1 MMGLMDKK
9 HFLRASAAIVFVLDF
24 AAQARAQNL
33 LTNATFNTDV
43 SAWVVG
49 LSATSLWQPLDAGAS
64 PTSGSALVTNSS
76 TEASRGTGIYQCRA
90 ATAGQSYDF
99 GIKARIPSGQANT
112 GLAAGI
118 VAWFSSPT
126 CAPGGLISSDST
138 PGITVFDRW
147 QGASATNVKAPAGT
161 VAGYF
166 ECQVGK
172 VGAGG
177 TFRAYCDDVFF
188 APAGS
193 LRATLTVAVAAS
205 IHGAN
210 NTFFHSDA
218 WILNRSFTDTNV
230 VTAVYRC
237 FGGVGCGAA
246 KTINLAPR
254 ESKLIADIIAT
265 LFGVP
270 ESGGAIELS
279 WDTFNG
285 AITAQTRL
293 FTPSSPP
300 SFGFG
305 VPAEPSSAA
314 TARAVFL
321 GVAGTPALTGGF
333 RTNAGA
339 YNPNAVPVTVTLTLY
354 DGTTG
359 AQIGSP
365 FTRVWGPFEAAQVSN
380 VTASLGAGS
389 VTTTNAVLVATSS
402 GGAVF
407 FYGATVD
414 NLSGDS
420 FLLTRSTDEAPVP

>member
-1 MMGLMDKK
+1 MTRFAQAL
-9 HFLRASAAIVFVLDF
+9 FLTLLAALFPASAV
-24 AAQARAQNL
+24 AQNL
-33 LTNATFNTDV
+33 LVNGNFDTDV
-43 SAWVVG
+43 SSWVN
-49 LSATSLWQPLDAGAS
+49 TSSTGTFVFSPLDANGSAS
-64 PTSGSALVTNSS
+64 SGSMLTTNTES
-76 TEASRGTGIYQCRA
+76 TLFVRQCRP
-90 ATAGQSYDF
+90 ATAGTSYDF
-99 GIKARIPSGQANT
+99 GGKARIPLGQVAGQYFQQLNFFTNTTCTGSGIPQGA
-112 GLAAGI
+112 
-118 VAWFSSPT
+118 
-126 CAPGGLISSDST
+126 GGLSF
-138 PGITVFDRW
+138 FDYIPSGAW
-147 QGASATNVKAPAGT
+147 QGRSITGFLAPPGT
-161 VAGYF
+161 VAALISVSN
-166 ECQVGK
+166 QRVAA
-172 VGAGG
+172 AGTTIASFDDLFLSKTG
-177 TFRAYCDDVFF
+177 TQ
-188 APAGS
+188 
-193 LRATLTVAVAAS
+193 RATLTVAVAAS

-218 WILNRSFTDTNV
+218 WIFNRSFTNTTV
-230 VTAVYRC
+230 VTLVYRC
-237 FGGVGCGAA
+237 FGGSGCGTP
-246 KTINLAPR
+246 KTITLAPR
-254 ESKLIADIIAT
+254 ESRLISDIVGT

-285 AITAQTRL
+285 QIAAQTRL

-300 SFGFG
+300 SYGFG

-339 YNPNAVPVTVTLTLY
+339 YNPNSVPVTVTFTLY

-389 VTTTNAVLVATSS
+389 VTTANAILVATSS

-420 FLLTRSTDEAPVP
+420 FLLTRSADEVPVP